1 MMKDDEVSMVR
12 SLVTMRRLVEAY
24 GYSITRSGFMHC
36 PFHQDKTPSMK
47 IYDGNRGYYCFVCH
61 AGGDVIDFVMRHDG
75 LGFEAAVR
83 HLAGMFQIQ
92 LTDGKTELSPKDK
105 KAISDRMRQREAAE
119 KARKD
124 AYKRLSVLSEHI
136 HRLECLQAEFKP
148 LSGLWCAIQ
157 RKLEL
162 LSGRWESEF
171 DSYGRSER

>member
-1 MMKDDEVSMVR
+1 MLKDDEVSMVR
-12 SLVTMRRLVEAY
+12 SLVTMRQLAEAY
-24 GYSITRSGFMHC
+24 GYSITRSGFMRC

-105 KAISDRMRQREAAE
+105 KAISDRKRQREAAE
-119 KARKD
+119 KARRD
-124 AYKRLSVLSEHI
+124 AENRLNVLSEHI
-136 HRLECLQAEFKP
+136 HRLDGLQAEFKP

-162 LSGRWESEF
+162 LEGRWDTEWETQAQT
-171 DSYGRSER
+171 RN